1 MSTPVIDPLNM
12 TYWHLREASGEMN
25 WHELTSQ
32 ARVFTS
38 AVEAQLGTGIYEDDA
53 VKTYFWGRIEP
64 IVAGLNATL
73 VTARDDPLLML
84 KRKDF
89 TFVYCSLMKHGLHTG
104 VWMAVPP
111 DHVSNPKIM
120 CCFLHQARTQKM
132 SEWVLPD
139 ASNLRTLV
147 ECRTS
152 FNLS

>member
-1 MSTPVIDPLNM
+1 M
-12 TYWHLREASGEMN
+12 TYWHLREVSGAMDS
-25 WHELTSQ
+25 WHELMSQ

-38 AVEAQLGTGIYEDDA
+38 AVEAQLGAGIYEDDA
-53 VKTYFWGRIEP
+53 VKTYFWAKIGP
-64 IVAGLNATL
+64 IVAGLDATL

-84 KRKDF
+84 KRQDF

-104 VWMAVPP
+104 VWMAVPA
-111 DHVSNPKIM
+111 DHALNPKIM

-139 ASNLRTLV
+139 ASDLRSLV
-147 ECRTS
+147 DCGNR